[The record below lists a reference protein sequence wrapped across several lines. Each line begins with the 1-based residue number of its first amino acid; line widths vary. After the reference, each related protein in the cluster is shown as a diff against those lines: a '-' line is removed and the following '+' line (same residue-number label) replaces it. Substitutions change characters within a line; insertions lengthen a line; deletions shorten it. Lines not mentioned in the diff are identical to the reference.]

1 MDASTLRIVCAGLVV
16 VFGAAYFFSGAVAP
30 KRNSRN
36 GWEGRGD
43 STVPRPFFI
52 SGLTHFTVVATYCS
66 ELHPPAPLRLVVWR
80 GRDPLESGLAPPL
93 LPRSRRKRWRDR
105 APRLRP

>member
-16 VFGAAYFFSGAVAP
+16 VFGALIFFRRRGTKAD
-30 KRNSRN
+30 SRN

-52 SGLTHFTVVATYCS
+52 SGLTHFTGSGNGIARNST
-66 ELHPPAPLRLVVWR
+66 PPAPLRLVVWR

-105 APRLRP
+105 APR